1 MKRSR
6 ISTGL
11 LILVAVVVFAGGSEE
26 QRDANYELSEWEI
39 PFLNVLTGPIA
50 SIGDYLLWGAE
61 RAAEEI
67 NADGGIDGVPI
78 RIRAID
84 TGMDPNEGV
93 VQMSRLVESDAIAA
107 LGPVPEPVI
116 LAAMPIA
123 VESGFFSMT
132 ATTSYEYAE
141 RFFPWSI
148 SWFGSTAAT
157 LPPAVR
163 GWVRENPDLRR
174 VVQIVEN
181 YGPWP
186 GMADAHDIGLEAE
199 GVEVIDRIETAQD
212 VVTFGPIIVRA
223 LEQNPDGIIF
233 AANSEKVARMII
245 ELRNRGW
252 DRPEHLLI
260 FNSADDVPLYT
271 TGGDALNGV
280 MIYNYV
286 NSEYE
291 SPRWNAFRDAY
302 AADHGGLAPPS
313 LSTHYYDAVY
323 MLAEA
328 IEATGATGAPSRLTE
343 ERRAVAEYCANVDN
357 FEGILFTWSMSDG
370 VPTDKP
376 LYLFEIRDGSKRLVR
391 EIRPDDF

>member
-1 MKRSR
+1 M
-6 ISTGL
+6 
-11 LILVAVVVFAGGSEE
+11 LIMVVAVVSAGGAGESVAG
-26 QRDANYELSEWEI
+26 DDVPAEWEI

-50 SIGDYLLWGAE
+50 GIGEYLLWGAE
-61 RAAEEI
+61 RAAQEI
-67 NADGGIDGVPI
+67 NAAGGIDGVPI
-78 RIRAID
+78 RIRPID

-123 VESGFFSMT
+123 VESGLFSMT

-141 RFFPWSI
+141 QFFPWSI
-148 SWFGSTAAT
+148 SWFGSTAET

-163 GWVRENPDLRR
+163 GWIRENPELRR

-186 GMADAHDIGLEAE
+186 GMADAHDKGLDME
-199 GVEVIDRIETAQD
+199 GVEILDRIEISQD

-223 LEQNPDGIIF
+223 LQLDPDGVVF
-233 AANSEKVARMII
+233 VANAEKVARMIVEI
-245 ELRNRGW
+245 RNRGW
-252 DRPEHLLI
+252 DRPEHLLV
-260 FNSADDVPLYT
+260 FNSADDVPLYS

-280 MIYNYV
+280 MIYNYI

-291 SPRWNAFRDAY
+291 SPRWNAFREAY
-302 AADHGGLAPPS
+302 ASEHGGVTPPS

-323 MLAEA
+323 MLAQA
-328 IEATGATGAPSRLTE
+328 IEETGATGVRSRLAD
-343 ERRAVAEYCANVDN
+343 ERRAVAEYCANVQD
-357 FEGILFTWSMSDG
+357 FEGLLFTWSMSDG
-370 VPTDKP
+370 VPTNKP
-376 LYLFEIRDGSKRLVR
+376 LYLFEIRNGTKRLVR

>member
-1 MKRSR
+1 
-6 ISTGL
+6 
-11 LILVAVVVFAGGSEE
+11 LVLAGVFAGGTQERTAPGVGPE
-26 QRDANYELSEWEI
+26 EWEI

-50 SIGDYLLWGAE
+50 GIGEYLLWGAE

-67 NADGGIDGVPI
+67 NADGGIKGVPL

-93 VQMSRLVESDAIAA
+93 VQMSRLVESTAIAA

-123 VESGFFSMT
+123 VENGFFSMT

-141 RFFPWSI
+141 QFFPWSI

-163 GWVRENPDLRR
+163 GWVRENPEIRR

-186 GMADAHDIGLEAE
+186 GMADAHDIGLEQE
-199 GVEVIDRIETAQD
+199 GVEILNRIEISQD
-212 VVTFGPIIVRA
+212 VVTVGPIIVRA
-223 LEQNPDGIIF
+223 LELEPDGIVF
-233 AANSEKVARMII
+233 AANAEKVARMIV

-252 DRPEHLLI
+252 DRPERLLV

-271 TGGDALNGV
+271 TGGSALDGV
-280 MIYNYV
+280 MIYNYI

-291 SPRWNAFRDAY
+291 SPRWNAFREAY
-302 AADHGGLAPPS
+302 AAEHGGVAPPS

-323 MLAEA
+323 MLARA
-328 IEATGATGAPSRLTE
+328 IEETGATGAPARLQE
-343 ERRAVAEYCANVDN
+343 ERRAVAQYCANIQD
-357 FEGILFTWSMSDG
+357 FQGLLFTWSMSDG

-376 LYLFEIRDGSKRLVR
+376 LYLFEIRDGTKHLVR
-391 EIRPDDF
+391 EMRPGDF